1 MSPYLFTRI
10 RRRPILTLC
19 SLILAAVLS
28 SLLCFL
34 TGYRADQQ
42 QKLAQTQERFR
53 IPCVVTNRQ
62 GTAATELRMSSSIV
76 AIVTDPTSPLYPL
89 IRDVE
94 MTKTFSCANPLLSAE
109 HSMLYGITSLSCFPQ
124 LDASLGATVEAPAD
138 FCARQDPVCLV
149 SQRVYDAL
157 AEKTLTLEVEDP
169 KYALAPGE
177 GHGSVS
183 LTVVGWYGGDGSEVF
198 LPFGAA
204 QELMMQIS
212 GAYSC
217 DSLRFYAA
225 DNRNLDTLRQT
236 ASTWFGEVDPAAGDT
251 QLPQVALTI
260 HEEAYRTAITAL
272 EQNIARSSYLLP
284 VLLAL
289 ALGIGFLISLLATR
303 HETRNYALMR
313 SIGLT
318 RQRLFFSILL
328 EQAIPPLLAAAV
340 LCLTMQH
347 GLPVL
352 LFLICYLLGCCP
364 AAMRASRTAP
374 LELLREQE

>member
-10 RRRPILTLC
+10 RRRPVLTLC
-19 SLILAAVLS
+19 SLILAAILS
-28 SLLCFL
+28 GLVCFL
-34 TGYRADQQ
+34 AGYQADQQ
-42 QKLAQTQERFR
+42 QKLSQAQARFR

-62 GTAATELRMSSSIV
+62 GTTATELRMSSSIV
-76 AIVTDPTSPLYPL
+76 TIVTDPTSPLYPL

-94 MTKTFSCANPLLSAE
+94 MSKTFSCSSPLLSVE

-124 LDASLGATVEAPAD
+124 LDASLGAVVDAPAD
-138 FCARQDPVCLV
+138 FCARQEPVCLV
-149 SQRVYDAL
+149 SQRVYDTLSEKAL
-157 AEKTLTLEVEDP
+157 NLAVEDP
-169 KYALAPGE
+169 KYAPDKGC
-177 GHGSVS
+177 GSVS
-183 LTVVGWYGGDGSEVF
+183 LTVVGWYGGDGSDVF

-204 QELMMQIS
+204 QELMLQIS
-212 GAYSC
+212 GATSC

-236 ASTWFGEVDPAAGDT
+236 ASAWFGQVDPSASDT
-251 QLPQVALTI
+251 QLPRVALTI
-260 HEEAYRTAITAL
+260 HEEAYQTAVAAL
-272 EQNIARSSYLLP
+272 EQNIARSRYLLP

-328 EQAIPPLLAAAV
+328 EQTIPPLLSAAV
-340 LCLTMQH
+340 LCLIMHQY
-347 GLPVL
+347 LPVL

-364 AAMRASRTAP
+364 AALRASRTAP